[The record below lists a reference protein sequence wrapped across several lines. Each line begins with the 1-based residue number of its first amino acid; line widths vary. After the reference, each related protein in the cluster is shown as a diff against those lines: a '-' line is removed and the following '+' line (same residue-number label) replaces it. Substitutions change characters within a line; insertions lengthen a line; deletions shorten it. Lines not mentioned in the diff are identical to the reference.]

1 MRIRLV
7 VCGEKDGGGR
17 GDGKVVVLSLG
28 KQIEDVG
35 LDFKARDRNLGVF
48 ESPDW
53 PRSPG
58 QRVRSEKRGVVP
70 LPPTTVLKVK
80 PELRLIR

>member
-17 GDGKVVVLSLG
+17 GDGKVLVLSPR

-35 LDFKARDRNLGVF
+35 LDLKVRDRNLGVF
-48 ESPDW
+48 QSPDCR
-53 PRSPG
+53 RSPG
-58 QRVRSEKRGVVP
+58 ERVRSKKRGVLP
-70 LPPTTVLKVK
+70 LPPTTVL
-80 PELRLIR
+80 